1 MNLQPSTYG
10 VLGQNILWP
19 PGFVALQR
27 MPGSAAHG
35 ETWLVKNDANAQKE
49 ELEKEKAKLE
59 EAISRLDIG
68 IEQAAQRMEE
78 DQDEA
83 YEQDEHY
90 DDEMDYAERFDPHDR
105 EDPEVLLEERQQLK
119 TDIEDQLDEVKEKLK
134 ELDSSSLNF
143 TWERHELPIALRRLD
158 KPWEDFN
165 HELLVQAHLEAR
177 AARAAEKER
186 LEKEAKKA
194 AKKGKKVAAPKV
206 APPVREVPTVY
217 CAKVM
222 DPGVALSADGRAFYR
237 SDAAYDDSGAKGLVK
252 EVEIFMKFCWRY
264 IVERGKFNFEHV
276 GLLPVVHTAT
286 ISRTHTTLRSMSG
299 AAIITP
305 FMQNGSVGAV
315 LKALAG
321 KRNTYAYKPELL
333 LANAKTLV
341 SCMAFLEHH
350 GVYHGNIHPFN
361 IFVSDDGFRLLIG
374 DFIPPSEFKRWL
386 VQVAKGLAGVPPYCS
401 PEYHTAL
408 TERRIQRPAVYVNAL
423 SPHKHDVFC
432 LGLVMLQLATLQNVS
447 AYRDKPKRLAAA
459 LEKLQNNSESAAGP
473 ELAKLLKRMLTLN
486 PAERPPFKDLVD
498 AQDRWTLQ
506 ASDWVRGFAEV
517 LGFGKTPG
525 EELYLDKSLTPPGMG
540 TQTQPSESK
549 KDKNE
554 KSTCAVM

>member
-1 MNLQPSTYG
+1 MNMQAPGYG
-10 VLGQNILWP
+10 ALGDKILWP
-19 PGFVALQR
+19 PGFVAVQR
-27 MPGSAAHG
+27 MPGNAAHG
-35 ETWLVKNDANAQKE
+35 ETWLIKNDANAQKE
-49 ELEKEKAKLE
+49 ELTKEKAKLE
-59 EAISRLDIG
+59 EAIARLDVG
-68 IEQAAQRMEE
+68 IEQAAQHMEE
-78 DQDEA
+78 EQDEA

-119 TDIEDQLDEVKEKLK
+119 TEIEDMLDEVKDKLK
-134 ELDSSSLNF
+134 ELESSSLNF
-143 TWERHELPIALRRLD
+143 TWERNELPIALRRLD

-177 AARAAEKER
+177 AMQAAEKER

-206 APPVREVPTVY
+206 APKVREVPSIY

-222 DPGVALSADGRAFYR
+222 DPGAAVAADGRVFNR
-237 SDAAYDDSGAKGLVK
+237 SDAAYDDAGAKTLVK
-252 EVEIFMKFCWRY
+252 EVEVFMKFSWRY
-264 IVERGKFNFEHV
+264 IVERGKFNFEQV

-286 ISRTHTTLRSMSG
+286 ISRSRAGSRPMSG
-299 AAIITP
+299 AATITP

-315 LKALAG
+315 IKALAG
-321 KRNTYAYKPELL
+321 KRSTYAYKPDLL

-350 GVYHGNIHPFN
+350 GIYHGNIHPFN

-386 VQVAKGLAGVPPYCS
+386 VQVAKGLASVPPYCS
-401 PEYHTAL
+401 PEYYTAL
-408 TERRIQRPAVYVNAL
+408 TERRIQRAAVYVNTL

-432 LGLVMLQLATLQNVS
+432 LGLVMLQLATLQNVA
-447 AYRDKPKRLAAA
+447 AYRDKPRRLKGI
-459 LEKLQNNSESAAGP
+459 LEKFQNNNDSPEAP
-473 ELAKLLKRMLTLN
+473 ELAKLISRMLTIN

-498 AQDRWTLQ
+498 VQDRWTLQ

-540 TQTQPSESK
+540 TQTPPPDSK
-549 KDKNE
+549 KDKND
-554 KSTCAVM
+554 KSTCSVM